1 MPVRGNRGVMTYTR
15 KPSDPPAKNLATA
28 ARIASPAPALLS
40 LLLQWNSEKPQRDFR
55 HFSSCE
61 TLCLRTDFSPRTVS
75 ALR

>member
-1 MPVRGNRGVMTYTR
+1 MPVRGNRGVITYTR
-15 KPSDPPAKNLATA
+15 QPTDPSAKNLATA
-28 ARIASPAPALLS
+28 TRIASLASAQLS